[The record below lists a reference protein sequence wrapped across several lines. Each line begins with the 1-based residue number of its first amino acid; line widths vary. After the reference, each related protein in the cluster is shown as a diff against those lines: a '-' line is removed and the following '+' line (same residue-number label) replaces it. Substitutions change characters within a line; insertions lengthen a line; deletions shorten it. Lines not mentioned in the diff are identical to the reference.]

1 MTFIGRKYSQGLGG
15 MNTIDLEHEISRV
28 GSFKAVRSQG
38 PGGQSVNTTSSKIQ
52 LRLNL
57 DKLNSLSDQQKQR
70 VRSFLEKRIRTNSDG
85 EYLIHIQ
92 NERSQLRNKEAAIHI
107 LATLIMKGL
116 TPPKRRKPSR
126 PTQAARRRRVEHK
139 RAHSRKKSMRKQVDP
154 DAT

>member
-1 MTFIGRKYSQGLGG
+1 
-15 MNTIDLEHEISRV
+15 MNTKDLEHEINQV

-57 DKLNSLSDQQKQR
+57 NNLNSLSEQQKLR
-70 VRSFLEKRIRTNSDG
+70 VRSFLEKRIRINSDG

-92 NERSQLRNKEAAIHI
+92 NERSQLKNKETAIHI
-107 LATLIMKGL
+107 LASLIMKGL
-116 TPPKRRKPSR
+116 APTKRRKPTR
-126 PTQAARRRRVEHK
+126 PTQASRRRRVEHK

-154 DAT
+154 DTT